1 MTPDLVE
8 LGSLFEI
15 SAAMYSVLVQVVGA
29 VLVIGQ
35 YLVDAPRIPPLDFM
49 LRMFGYRLVPGGIE
63 QVWPLLLTY
72 GEEPVLE
79 GGVSAVLSWISEWL
93 AVGHNPFLGGLILA
107 LTFSAVMHYQR
118 RTP

>member
-63 QVWPLLLTY
+63 QVCPLLLTC
-72 GEEPVLE
+72 GEEP
-79 GGVSAVLSWISEWL
+79 VLSWISEWL